1 MTKTILT
8 TPKGERLIVLPEAEY
23 ERLLEMAE
31 DAIDIAEA
39 NRIKARIESGEEE
52 LIPSEIVNKLIDGPE
67 SRMRIW
73 RDYRG
78 MSLADLAGQTGFGT
92 AYLSQIETGKKNGSV
107 DALTKIAAALKV
119 DVDDILPR
127 KE

>member
-1 MTKTILT
+1 M
-8 TPKGERLIVLPEAEY
+8 ED
-23 ERLLEMAE
+23 AE
-31 DAIDIAEA
+31 DLEAIRLFEKRLAA
-39 NRIKARIESGEEE
+39 GEEE
-52 LIPSEIVNKLIDGPE
+52 LIPSEVVNRLIDGPE

-78 MSLADLAGQTGFGT
+78 LSLADLAEQTGFGT
-92 AYLSQIETGKKNGSV
+92 AYLHQIETGKKNGSV
-107 DALTKIAAALKV
+107 EALTKIAAALKV